1 MADANPRFCGECAW
15 VPEQQIVRLCD
26 VHAAAPLLRTAL
38 EAFAKRTM
46 GSRPAELYTNAR
58 AALRAAQRSHA

>member
-1 MADANPRFCGECAW
+1 MSNANPRVCGECAW

-26 VHAAAPLLRTAL
+26 VHAAAPLLRAAL
-38 EAFAKRTM
+38 EGFTNRTM

-58 AALRAAQRSHA
+58 AALRAAQRSPA